1 MNDRFLKF
9 LGLTRKSG
17 NLIAG
22 ANLSETALK
31 RGKLSL
37 IILAADASDGTKHKF
52 QAMAEFNKVE
62 IIETATM
69 DELGYAIGKGQISV
83 IGVTDQRMSKKL
95 KELCLAM

>member
-37 IILAADASDGTKHKF
+37 LILAQDASDGTKKSF
-52 QAMAEFNKVE
+52 LAMAKFHNVE
-62 IIETATM
+62 VIEVATM

-83 IGVTDQRMSKKL
+83 IGVTDRRMSEKL
-95 KELCLAM
+95 KELCFAM